1 MSKMQPLIDWIA
13 GERQNMLKHVRAWS
27 DINTHSHNAIGLAEL
42 SKKIACSFQA
52 LHAEASTVDVPAAI
66 EIQFDGKE
74 KHQFI
79 SPILTFQ
86 KRKEASRQALFVCHM
101 DTVFPIDSSFQ
112 KCELESDEILR
123 GPGVCDAKGG
133 IAIILQTLLAF
144 EQSQYASGIG
154 WKVILNSDEELGSPG
169 SADYLSLEAKK
180 FDLGL
185 VYEPCLPDGSLV
197 SSRKGSGNMSLVVRG
212 AAAHAGRDHHLG
224 INAIDSMANCIKQIS
239 ALSHQ
244 RKDLTVNFGCVRGG
258 DAVNIVPD
266 LAVAKFNVR
275 VLDPSDEAFCMQA
288 IKTIIK
294 EREAQDGAK
303 IILHGNFTAPCKP
316 ITPKVSQLI
325 NVIKNYGEILNM
337 DIKHQA
343 TGGVCDGNRLQAA
356 GLATI
361 DTLGAKGNYIHSH
374 QEYLDI
380 PSLTQRT
387 QLSFMLLDGWAKEE
401 WSVHGHE

>member
-1 MSKMQPLIDWIA
+1 MQLPNDWIA
-13 GERQNMLKHVRAWS
+13 AQKRSMLSHVREWS
-27 DINTHSHNAIGLAEL
+27 DINTHSHNTAGLAEV
-42 SKKIACSFQA
+42 SKRIAYAFKA
-52 LHAEASTVDVPAAI
+52 LDSEVSTVPIQPAL

-74 KHQFI
+74 SHQSI

-86 KRKEASRQALFVCHM
+86 KRKEAKKQVLFVCHM
-101 DTVFPIDSSFQ
+101 DTVFPIHSPFQ
-112 KCELESDEILR
+112 KCELESGDVLH

-144 EQSQYASGIG
+144 EKSQHANEVG
-154 WKVILNSDEELGSPG
+154 WKVILNTDEELGSPS
-169 SADYLSLEAKK
+169 SAEWLGQEAKK

-224 INAIDSMANCIKQIS
+224 VNAIDSIAHCIRQIS
-239 ALSHQ
+239 RLSHQ

-275 VLDPSDEAFCMQA
+275 VLEPDDEVYCMQA
-288 IKTIIK
+288 ITTIIK
-294 EREAQDGAK
+294 AREAQDGTK
-303 IILHGNFTAPCKP
+303 ITLHGNFSAPCKP
-316 ITPKVSQLI
+316 ITPKVTKLLNI
-325 NVIKNYGEILNM
+325 IKNYGHTLNM
-337 DIKHQA
+337 DINHQP

-356 GLATI
+356 GLPTI
-361 DTLGAKGNYIHSH
+361 DTMGAKGNYIHSH
-374 QEYLDI
+374 QEYLEI
-380 PSLTQRT
+380 PSLVQRA
-387 QLSFMLLDGWAKEE
+387 QLSYLLLDGWAREE
-401 WSVHGHE
+401 WSLDAI